1 MKRNIQIAF
10 VLITVLIFASV
21 FSLKENPFQG
31 GEKELVCTAP
41 VTKKVLNNKFIQPHA
56 TNGLGWSFPS
66 YSEQEENLYFCKN
79 STIARQYAFRFD
91 TDLMDKKDSV
101 KVQTNVLDNCITVYN
116 LDDTKRGEHVVKSE
130 RLKATSQYLQ
140 FYRGIGIKPYFEVD
154 RKTLEV
160 VKGEWDI
167 YDYSCAVKNVAKQRN
182 KI

>member
-1 MKRNIQIAF
+1 MKRHIQIAF

-41 VTKKVLNNKFIQPHA
+41 VTKKVLNSEWIQPD
-56 TNGLGWSFPS
+56 PS
-66 YSEQEENLYFCKN
+66 STYMTSLREQQENFNYCKN

-167 YDYSCAVKNVAKQRN
+167 YDYSCAVKDVAKQRN